1 MGIASL
7 ILSIVALVVAI
18 AGLVPFLGILNWIA
32 VILGA
37 VAFVL
42 GIIPL
47 AQNRRSGVAVAGFVL
62 SILVLVLAILRLIWG
77 GGIL

>member
-1 MGIASL
+1 MGIVSL
-7 ILSIVALVVAI
+7 ILSMIALVVAI
-18 AGLVPFLGILNWIA
+18 VGLVPFLGILNWIA
-32 VILGA
+32 VAMGA
-37 VAFVL
+37 VAFAF

-47 AQNRRSGVAVAGFVL
+47 AQNRRSGVGIAGFIL

>member
-1 MGIASL
+1 MGVASL
-7 ILSIVALVVAI
+7 IISIVALVVAI
-18 AGLVPFLGILNWIA
+18 IGLVPFLGILNWIA
-32 VILGA
+32 VVLGGL
-37 VAFVL
+37 AFAL

-47 AQNRRSGVAVAGFVL
+47 AQNRRSGAGIAGFVL